1 MADKDKFQVED
12 GSCPIDQN
20 DIIKMLWV
28 LLRQSQE
35 NNPGTT
41 MQFPLGVFKTL
52 PDKLQF
58 TFEKKDDVLHVSVPY
73 ETKRTK
79 RVKTPSAPQ
88 LVLPNQGII
97 VN

>member
-1 MADKDKFQVED
+1 MASEDKFQVED

-20 DIIKMLWV
+20 DIIKMFWV
-28 LLRQSQE
+28 LMRQNQE

-52 PDKLQF
+52 PNKLEF
-58 TFEKKDDVLHVSVPY
+58 TFEKKGDFLHVSVPY

-79 RVKTPSAPQ
+79 RPTAPQ